1 MLFLAWRHLTSKVKQ
16 TLLTLMGIILGTA
29 AYVTIS
35 GMMMGFQVFILEQ
48 LVNNDAHIRISAR
61 EDFVVK
67 SEIEKTHFK
76 NLAHVFWITPPAGL
90 RESAKV
96 DRPQLWIERFRKD
109 PRVVAYSPQL
119 TTQVLVKKGGASLT
133 GRLIGSDPNKQ
144 VLVTNIQKY
153 MMNGRFLDLATAGN
167 KVIVGEGALELLG
180 SRVNDTITLATASGE
195 AVPFRIV
202 GSFKLGIKSLDEST
216 LFAHLTDVQKVNK
229 TPSQISDIAIRIG
242 DVTQASAI
250 ASTWADF
257 SHDKIQSWDQIN
269 EGTLSVFKTQ
279 DIVRNAMTISILIVA
294 GFGIYNILTMAVNQ
308 KRREIAILR
317 SMGYEPRDILNLFLV
332 QGLILGS
339 VGSTA
344 GIGLGYIFC
353 RLMEQIPVSNQRMLG
368 GGKMLVSFDPA
379 IYAKAF
385 VLGFVAAVVAS
396 LLPARAAGKL
406 EPIEIIRSEA
416 S

>member
-16 TLLTLMGIILGTA
+16 TLLTLMGITLGTA

-35 GMMMGFQVFILEQ
+35 GMMMGFQVFTLEQ
-48 LVNNDAHIRISAR
+48 LVNNDAHVKVSAR
-61 EDFVVK
+61 EDYVTREAVEK
-67 SEIEKTHFK
+67 SVFP
-76 NLAHVFWITPPAGL
+76 NVAHVFWVSPPGGL

-96 DRPQLWIERFRKD
+96 DNPQVWFERFRKD
-109 PRVVAYSPQL
+109 PEVLAYSPQL
-119 TTQVLVKKGGASLT
+119 VTQTLVRKGGASLT
-133 GRLIGSDPNKQ
+133 GRLIGSEPSKQ
-144 VLVTNIQKY
+144 IQVTNIQKY
-153 MMNGRFLDLATAGN
+153 MVSGRFLDLATAGN
-167 KVIVGEGALELLG
+167 KIIVGEGVLNLLG
-180 SRVNDTITLATASGE
+180 ARINDTITLSTALGDP
-195 AVPFRIV
+195 VPFRIV
-202 GSFKLGIKSLDEST
+202 GSFRLGIKQLDEST

-229 TPSQISDIAIRIG
+229 TPSQISDIAIRIA
-242 DVTQASAI
+242 DVTKALSLAK
-250 ASTWADF
+250 TWSDF

-269 EGTLSVFKTQ
+269 EGTLSVFETQ
-279 DIVRNAMTISILIVA
+279 DIIRNAMTISILIVA

-317 SMGYEPRDILNLFLV
+317 SMGYEPKDILNLFLI

-344 GIGLGYIFC
+344 GIGFGYIFC

-368 GGKMLVSFDPA
+368 GGKMLVSFDPM
-379 IYAKAF
+379 IYLKAF
-385 VLGFVAAVVAS
+385 VLGFSAAIVAS

>member
-1 MLFLAWRHLTSKVKQ
+1 MFFLAWRHLTSKIKQ
-16 TLLTLMGIILGTA
+16 TMLTLMGITLGTA
-29 AYVTIS
+29 AYITIS
-35 GMMMGFQVFILEQ
+35 GMMLGFQTFILEQ

-61 EDFVVK
+61 EDFITK
-67 SEIEKTHFK
+67 EKVEK
-76 NLAHVFWITPPAGL
+76 NIFPSIAHVFWLSPPGGL

-96 DRPQLWIERFRKD
+96 QQPQVWLDRLKKD
-109 PRVVAYSPQL
+109 SDVLAYSPQL
-119 TTQVLVKKGGASLT
+119 VAQVLVRKGGASLT
-133 GRLIGSDPNKQ
+133 GRLIGSEPAKQ

-153 MMNGRFLDLATAGN
+153 MREGRFNDIATAGN
-167 KVIVGEGALELLG
+167 KIIVGEGVLNLLG
-180 SRVNDTITLATASGE
+180 ARVGDTITLASARGE

-202 GSFKLGIKSLDEST
+202 GSFSLGVKTLDETT
-216 LFAHLTDVQKVNK
+216 LFAHLTDVQTVNK
-229 TPSQISDIAIRIG
+229 SPSQISDIAVRIK
-242 DVTQASAI
+242 DVTKAQKKAETWSA
-250 ASTWADF
+250 F
-257 SHDKIQSWDQIN
+257 SHDKIKSWDQIN

-317 SMGYEPRDILNLFLV
+317 SMGYEPKDIINLFLI

-339 VGSTA
+339 TGSTV
-344 GIGLGYIFC
+344 GLGFGFIFC
-353 RLMEQIPVSNQRMLG
+353 QMMSQIQVSSQRMLG
-368 GGKMLVSFDPA
+368 NGKMLVSFDPI
-379 IYAKAF
+379 IYVKAF
-385 VLGFVAAVVAS
+385 VLGFAAAIVAS

>member
-1 MLFLAWRHLTSKVKQ
+1 MLFLAWRHLTSKLKQ

-35 GMMMGFQVFILEQ
+35 GMMMGFQTFILEQ

-61 EDFVVK
+61 EDFVQKDVV
-67 SEIEKTHFK
+67 EKAMFS
-76 NLAHVFWITPPAGL
+76 NYAHVFWLSPPGGL

-96 DRPQLWIERFRKD
+96 ETPHLWLERLHKN
-109 PRVVAYSPQL
+109 PHVTSISPQL
-119 TTQVLVKKGGASLT
+119 VTQTLVRKGGASLT
-133 GRLIGSDPNKQ
+133 GRLVGSDPNKQ
-144 VLVTNIQKY
+144 ILVTNIQKY
-153 MMNGRFLDLATAGN
+153 MSTGRFLDLATGGN
-167 KVIVGEGALELLG
+167 KIIVGDGVLSLLG
-180 SRVNDTITLATASGE
+180 ARIGDTITLATAKGDP
-195 AVPFRIV
+195 VPFRIV
-202 GSFKLGIKSLDEST
+202 GVFRLGIKSLDETT
-216 LFAHLTDVQKVNK
+216 LFAHLTDVQTVNK
-229 TPSQISDIAIRIG
+229 TPSEISDIAVRID
-242 DVTQASAI
+242 DVTKAREIAETWSA
-250 ASTWADF
+250 F

-317 SMGYEPRDILNLFLV
+317 SMGYEPSDIINLFLV
-332 QGLILGS
+332 QGLFLGS
-339 VGSTA
+339 VGSLT
-344 GIGLGYIFC
+344 GLGLGHIFC

-368 GGKMLVSFDPA
+368 NGKMLVSFDPL
-379 IYAKAF
+379 IYVKAF
-385 VLGFVAAVVAS
+385 VLGFAAAIVAS

-406 EPIEIIRSEA
+406 EPIQIIRSEA